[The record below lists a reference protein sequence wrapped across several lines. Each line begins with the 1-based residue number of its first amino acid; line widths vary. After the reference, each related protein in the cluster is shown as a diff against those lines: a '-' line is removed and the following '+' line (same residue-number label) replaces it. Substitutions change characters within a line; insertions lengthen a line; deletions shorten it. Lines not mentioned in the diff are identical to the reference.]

1 MPFSFVFF
9 NRGTVYL
16 VYTEGMGEGSLNLR
30 LTNKKQK
37 LLFFVFTEKWHLT
50 TFGITLAV

>member
-1 MPFSFVFF
+1 
-9 NRGTVYL
+9 VYL